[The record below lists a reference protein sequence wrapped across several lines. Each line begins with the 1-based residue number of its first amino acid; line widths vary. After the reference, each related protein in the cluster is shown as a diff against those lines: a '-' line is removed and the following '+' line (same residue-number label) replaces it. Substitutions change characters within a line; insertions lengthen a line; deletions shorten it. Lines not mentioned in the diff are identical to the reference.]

1 MDYFVFDFL
10 PGFFYDG
17 LKMFLQNILRSCNQ
31 MKKNAICAMLLVL
44 CMLLSLLAGCGKA
57 QTEETA
63 SESAAPSDAVSAP
76 AQEKAT
82 VSVAEETDSVAEAP
96 LVAEEIPAPEP
107 FELPITQEETTLTL
121 WMRTEP
127 FTIAYPEITMDN
139 ATFYKEMAKR
149 TNVNVEITGVIAF
162 QASEQFNLMVASGEY
177 CDMIGRFATFYTAGL
192 DAGID
197 NGVIVDMSEF
207 METYMPNYNYALQTN
222 DSFRRDCTT
231 AEGRIGAANS
241 LYEISEGEQ
250 IGPVIRKDW
259 LDELGL
265 EMPVTYDDYYEV
277 LKAFQNAGHEGALAL
292 RWDGINSG
300 NYLLAGFEAAG
311 FYDDTEVAVPF
322 LNREGTVIFG
332 AMEDGYRE
340 YLQLMADWYAE
351 GLMYQDFFSLDTT
364 TYPQNLANG
373 TFGISVIDR
382 GQFTSTQL
390 ALEAIDPNADL
401 VGLRDARKNADDV
414 LHIQYIDQTV
424 SDGYSISTSCDN
436 VEVAAKYLDYLYTEE
451 GSILAGYGVEG
462 EGLAYD
468 VEGNP
473 QFSDLVLHNETYP
486 CTPAMVL
493 YATYGCPGIFDG
505 SRYFPAYDQ
514 RTADA
519 IELWGED
526 EQDWLYPRNASLTV
540 EESEEYAAILSE
552 VRTYVQEMTLK
563 FITGAES
570 LEQWDNY
577 CQQLI
582 DMGIEDAIAIKQTA
596 LERYMTH

>member
-1 MDYFVFDFL
+1 
-10 PGFFYDG
+10 
-17 LKMFLQNILRSCNQ
+17 
-31 MKKNAICAMLLVL
+31 MKKNRLFALLLAL
-44 CMLLSLLAGCGKA
+44 CMLLSLLAGCGGDNNSTA
-57 QTEETA
+57 PEAAASSA
-63 SESAAPSDAVSAP
+63 SEAAPETPAEAERPEASAEDEAAVS
-76 AQEKAT
+76 E
-82 VSVAEETDSVAEAP
+82 V
-96 LVAEEIPAPEP
+96 EEIAIPEPEP
-107 FELPITQEETTLTL
+107 FALPITEEETTLTL

-139 ATFYKEMAKR
+139 ATFYKEMAER

-162 QASEQFNLMVASGEY
+162 QATENFNLMVASGEY

-197 NGVIVDMSEF
+197 NGVIVDMGEF
-207 METYMPNYNYALQTN
+207 LEDYMPNYNYALQTN
-222 DSFRRDCTT
+222 DIFRRDCTT
-231 AEGRIGAANS
+231 AEGRVGAANS

-250 IGPVIRKDW
+250 IGPVIRQDW

-265 EMPVTYDDYYEV
+265 DMPVTYDEYYEV
-277 LKAFQNAGHEGALAL
+277 LKAFQNAGHDGALAL
-292 RWDGINSG
+292 RWDGVNSG
-300 NYLLAGFEAAG
+300 NYLAAGFGAAG

-322 LNREGTVIFG
+322 LNIDGTVVFG

-351 GLMYQDFFSLDTT
+351 GLIYQDFYSLDTS
-364 TYPQNLANG
+364 TYPQNLSNG

-390 ALEAIDPNADL
+390 ALEAIDPKADL
-401 VGLRDARKNADDV
+401 VGLKDARKDADEV
-414 LHIQYIDQTV
+414 LHIQYLDQTV
-424 SDGYSISTSCDN
+424 SDGYSISTSCEN

-462 EGLAYD
+462 EGLTYD
-468 VEGNP
+468 AEGNP
-473 QFSDLVLHNETYP
+473 QFSDLVLHNDTYP

-505 SRYFPAYDQ
+505 SRYFGAYDE
-514 RTADA
+514 RTMNA

-526 EQDWLYPRNASLTV
+526 EQDWLYPKNASLTV
-540 EESEEYAAILSE
+540 DESDEYASILSE
-552 VRTYVQEMTLK
+552 VRTHVQEMTLK
-563 FITGAES
+563 YITGAES
-570 LEQWDNY
+570 LDTWDTY
-577 CQQLI
+577 VQDLI

-596 LERYMTH
+596 LDRYMAH

>member
-1 MDYFVFDFL
+1 
-10 PGFFYDG
+10 
-17 LKMFLQNILRSCNQ
+17 
-31 MKKNAICAMLLVL
+31 MKKNRLFALLLAM
-44 CMLLSLLAGCGKA
+44 CMLVSLFAACGST
-57 QTEETA
+57 TESSTAPESVA
-63 SESAAPSDAVSAP
+63 SEASDKAPETPAETETPDAS
-76 AQEKAT
+76 T
-82 VSVAEETDSVAEAP
+82 VEEDSEIEEVA
-96 LVAEEIPAPEP
+96 IPAPEP
-107 FELPITQEETTLTL
+107 FSLPITEEETTLTL

-139 ATFYKEMAKR
+139 ATFYKEMAER
-149 TNVNVEITGVIAF
+149 TNVNVEITGIIAF
-162 QASEQFNLMVASGEY
+162 QATENFNLMVASGEY

-207 METYMPNYNYALQTN
+207 MDEYMPNYSYALQTN
-222 DSFRRDCTT
+222 DTFRRDCTT
-231 AEGRIGAANS
+231 AEGRVGAANS

-250 IGPVIRKDW
+250 IGPVIRQDW
-259 LDELGL
+259 LDDLGL
-265 EMPVTYDDYYEV
+265 DMPVTYDEYYDV

-300 NYLLAGFEAAG
+300 NYLAAGFGAAG

-322 LNREGTVIFG
+322 LNIDGTVVFG

-351 GLMYQDFFSLDTT
+351 GLIYQDFFSLNTS
-364 TYPQNLANG
+364 TYPANLSNG

-382 GQFTSTQL
+382 GEFAATQL
-390 ALEAIDPNADL
+390 ALEAVDPNADL
-401 VGLRDARKNADDV
+401 VGLKDARQNADEV
-414 LHIQYIDQTV
+414 LHIQYIDQAV
-424 SDGYSISTSCDN
+424 SDGYSISTSCEN

-462 EGLAYD
+462 EGLTYD
-468 VEGNP
+468 AEGNP
-473 QFSDLVLHNETYP
+473 QFSDMVLHNDTYP

-505 SRYFPAYDQ
+505 SRYFGAYDE
-514 RTADA
+514 RTMSA

-526 EQDWLYPRNASLTV
+526 EQDWLYPKNASLTV
-540 EESEEYAAILSE
+540 DESDRYTAILSE

-563 FITGAES
+563 YITGAES
-570 LEQWDNY
+570 LDTWDTY
-577 CQQLI
+577 VQSLV
-582 DMGIEDAIAIKQTA
+582 DMGIEEAISIKQTA
-596 LERYMTH
+596 LDRYMTH

>member
-1 MDYFVFDFL
+1 
-10 PGFFYDG
+10 
-17 LKMFLQNILRSCNQ
+17 
-31 MKKNAICAMLLVL
+31 MKKNRLWAMLLVL
-44 CMLLSLLAGCGKA
+44 CMMLSMFAACG
-57 QTEETA
+57 TEETGTP
-63 SESAAPSDAVSAP
+63 ESAEAASISETAEAP
-76 AQEKAT
+76 AEEPAIDPVESSTQEP
-82 VSVAEETDSVAEAP
+82 VSTAEETEP
-96 LVAEEIPAPEP
+96 EIPAPEP
-107 FELPITQEETTLTL
+107 FELPITEEETTLTL

-177 CDMIGRFATFYTAGL
+177 CDLIGRFATFYTAGL

-197 NGVIVDMSEF
+197 NSIIVDMGEF
-207 METYMPNYNYALQTN
+207 MEDYMPNYNYALQTN
-222 DSFRRDCTT
+222 DVFRRDCTT

-241 LYEISEGEQ
+241 LFEISEGEQ
-250 IGPVIRKDW
+250 LGPVIRKDW
-259 LDELGL
+259 LDDLGL
-265 EMPVTYDDYYEV
+265 EMPVTYDEYYEV
-277 LKAFQNAGHEGALAL
+277 LKAFQNAGHEGSLAL

-300 NYLLAGFEAAG
+300 NYLLAGFGAAG

-322 LNREGTVIFG
+322 LNMEGEVVFG
-332 AMEDGYRE
+332 AMEEGYRE

-351 GLMYQDFFSLDTT
+351 GLVYQDFFSLDTA
-364 TYPQNLANG
+364 TYPQNLSNG

-382 GQFTSTQL
+382 GQFTATQL
-390 ALEAIDPNADL
+390 ALEAIDPDADL
-401 VGLRDARKNADDV
+401 VGLKDARQNAEDI
-414 LHIQYIDQTV
+414 LHIQYVDQTV

-436 VEVAAKYLDYLYTEE
+436 VEVAAKYLDYMYTQE

-462 EGLAYD
+462 EGLEYD
-468 VEGNP
+468 AEGNP
-473 QFSDLVLHNETYP
+473 HFSDLVLHNDTYP

-505 SRYFPAYDQ
+505 SRYFEAYDA
-514 RTADA
+514 RTLAA

-526 EQDWLYPRNASLTV
+526 EQDWLYPKNASLTV
-540 EESEEYAAILSE
+540 DESEEYAAILSE

-570 LEQWDNY
+570 LDQWDTY
-577 CQQLI
+577 CQTLM
-582 DMGIEDAIAIKQTA
+582 DMGIEDAIEIKQTA
-596 LERYMTH
+596 LDRYMTH

>member
-1 MDYFVFDFL
+1 
-10 PGFFYDG
+10 
-17 LKMFLQNILRSCNQ
+17 
-31 MKKNAICAMLLVL
+31 MKKNRLFALLLAM
-44 CMLLSLLAGCGKA
+44 CMLVSLFAACGST
-57 QTEETA
+57 TESSTAPESVA
-63 SESAAPSDAVSAP
+63 SEAS
-76 AQEKAT
+76 EKAPETPAETETPDAST
-82 VSVAEETDSVAEAP
+82 VEEDSEIEEVA
-96 LVAEEIPAPEP
+96 IPAPEP
-107 FELPITQEETTLTL
+107 FSLPITEEETTLTL

-139 ATFYKEMAKR
+139 ATFYKEMAER
-149 TNVNVEITGVIAF
+149 TNVNVEITGIIAF
-162 QASEQFNLMVASGEY
+162 QATENFNLMVASGEY

-207 METYMPNYNYALQTN
+207 MDEYMPNYSYALQTN
-222 DSFRRDCTT
+222 DTFRRDCTT
-231 AEGRIGAANS
+231 AEGRVGAANS
-241 LYEISEGEQ
+241 LYKISEGEQ
-250 IGPVIRKDW
+250 IGPVIRQDW
-259 LDELGL
+259 LDDLGL
-265 EMPVTYDDYYEV
+265 DMPVTYDEYYDV

-300 NYLLAGFEAAG
+300 NYLAAGFGAAG

-322 LNREGTVIFG
+322 LNIDGTVVFG

-351 GLMYQDFFSLDTT
+351 GLIYQDFFSLNTS
-364 TYPQNLANG
+364 TYPENLSNG

-382 GQFTSTQL
+382 GQFTATQL
-390 ALEAIDPNADL
+390 ALEAVDPNADL
-401 VGLRDARKNADDV
+401 VGLKDARQNADEV

-424 SDGYSISTSCDN
+424 SDGYSISTSCEN

-462 EGLAYD
+462 EGLTYD
-468 VEGNP
+468 AEGNP
-473 QFSDLVLHNETYP
+473 QFSDMVLHNDTYP

-505 SRYFPAYDQ
+505 SRYFGAYDE
-514 RTADA
+514 RTMNA

-526 EQDWLYPRNASLTV
+526 EQDWLYPKNASLTV
-540 EESEEYAAILSE
+540 DESDRYAAILSE

-563 FITGAES
+563 YITGAES
-570 LEQWDNY
+570 LDTWDTY
-577 CQQLI
+577 VQSLV
-582 DMGIEDAIAIKQTA
+582 DMGIEEAISIKQTA
-596 LERYMTH
+596 LDRYMTH

>member
-1 MDYFVFDFL
+1 
-10 PGFFYDG
+10 
-17 LKMFLQNILRSCNQ
+17 
-31 MKKNAICAMLLVL
+31 MKKNRLCAL
-44 CMLLSLLAGCGKA
+44 LLAMCLIVSLFAACGA
-57 QTEETA
+57 EEVSEPQSSVAAETSEPAEVVEASSAEEPAPAEESAPVDESVPAEETA
-63 SESAAPSDAVSAP
+63 PEEP
-76 AQEKAT
+76 AE
-82 VSVAEETDSVAEAP
+82 P
-96 LVAEEIPAPEP
+96 EIPEPAP
-107 FELPITQEETTLTL
+107 FELPITEEQTTLSL

-139 ATFYKEMAKR
+139 ATFYKEMAAR

-177 CDMIGRFATFYTAGL
+177 CDMVGRFATFYTAGL

-207 METYMPNYNYALQTN
+207 MEDYMPNYNYALQTN
-222 DSFRRDCTT
+222 DIFRRDCTT

-241 LYEISEGEQ
+241 LFEVSEGEQ
-250 IGPVIRKDW
+250 LGPVIRKDW
-259 LDELGL
+259 LDDLGL
-265 EMPVTYDDYYEV
+265 EMPVTYDEYYEV
-277 LKAFQNAGHEGALAL
+277 LKAFQNAGHDGALAL
-292 RWDGINSG
+292 RWDGVNSG
-300 NYLLAGFEAAG
+300 NYLIAGFGAAG

-322 LNREGTVIFG
+322 LNIDGQVVFG

-351 GLMYQDFFSLDTT
+351 GLIYQDFFSLDTS
-364 TYPQNLANG
+364 TYPQNLSNG

-401 VGLRDARKNADDV
+401 VGLKDARQNSDDV
-414 LHIQYIDQTV
+414 LRIQYVDQTV

-436 VEVAAKYLDYLYTEE
+436 VEVAAKYLDYMYTKE

-462 EGLAYD
+462 EGLEYD
-468 VEGNP
+468 AEGNP
-473 QFSDLVLHNETYP
+473 HFSDLVLHNETYP

-505 SRYFPAYDQ
+505 SRYFAAYDQ
-514 RTADA
+514 RTLDA

-526 EQDWLYPRNASLTV
+526 EQDWLYPKNASLTV
-540 EESEEYAAILSE
+540 DESEEYAAILSE

-570 LEQWDNY
+570 LDQWDAY
-577 CQQLI
+577 CQRLT

-596 LERYMTH
+596 LDRYMTH